1 MIAQTMV
8 EKGHFR
14 ILIVEDD
21 PVVRK
26 FLCLAVD
33 QSSQLQVIG
42 CAESVEDGRAMLGEK
57 TPDVLLVDLGLPDGS
72 GIALIRQARA
82 GKKPIECMV
91 ITAFDDNQHLFQALQ
106 AGATGYLLKD
116 ALPDNI
122 GDSILK
128 LLAGESPISPTI
140 ARSLLTS
147 FCQEA
152 STSTADALLTEREQE
167 VLELMA
173 KGLIRKEI
181 AHHLAISLHTINSHI
196 RHIYHKLEVSSNLD
210 AIRKA
215 RQLKVIASD

>member
-1 MIAQTMV
+1 MIEV
-8 EKGHFR
+8 NCHR

-26 FLCLAVD
+26 FLRLAID
-33 QSSQLQVIG
+33 QSPHLQVIG
-42 CAESVEDGRAMLGEK
+42 CAESVEDGRAMLQQHH
-57 TPDVLLVDLGLPDGS
+57 PDVLLVDLGLPDGS

-82 GKKPIECMV
+82 GDSPIECMV

-152 STSTADALLTEREQE
+152 STSTAEAPLTEREQE

-181 AHHLAISLHTINSHI
+181 ALHLAISPHTINSHI
-196 RHIYHKLEVSSNLD
+196 RRIYHKLEVGSNLD

-215 RQLKVIASD
+215 RQLKVLPSD

>member
-1 MIAQTMV
+1 MQSAQTI
-8 EKGHFR
+8 EASQHR

-26 FLCLAVD
+26 FLRLTID
-33 QSSQLQVIG
+33 QSPQLQVIG
-42 CAESVEDGRAMLGEK
+42 CAERIEDGRVMLQQK
-57 TPDVLLVDLGLPDGS
+57 QPDVLLVDLGLPDGS
-72 GIALIRQARA
+72 GIALILQARA
-82 GKKPIECMV
+82 CKKAIECMV

-122 GDSILK
+122 GNSILK

-140 ARSLLTS
+140 ARALLTS
-147 FCQEA
+147 FCQETRSA
-152 STSTADALLTEREQE
+152 APLLTAREQE

-173 KGLIRKEI
+173 KGLRRKEI
-181 AHHLAISLHTINSHI
+181 AYHLAISPHTINSHI
-196 RHIYHKLEVSSNLD
+196 RRIYHKLEVGSNLD

-215 RQLKVIASD
+215 RQLKVIPSD